1 MRGQKS
7 KCQNHAD
14 RRKNE
19 RTQDK
24 ITPMSLRTPLRYPG
38 GKRKL
43 ANFVE
48 ALICHN
54 KLSGCD
60 YAEPYAGGAGLAV
73 ELLRRGVVSQL
84 WLNDID
90 KGIASFWEL
99 VLKQPDLLCEMIDRT
114 DVTIEEWKKQKELV
128 KSEDAVRRG
137 FATFFLNRTNRSG
150 IIKGGVIGGKN
161 QSGTWKLNCRFNKS
175 ELIDRIQAIAK
186 FKDRIHC
193 FNMDALEFL
202 DSAIPKHLKTVLF
215 NLDPPYYVKGSGLY
229 TNFYDDSDH
238 LKVSSFIRSEYR
250 PWIVSYDNHDFIRK
264 IYSGCEFIEYDLTYT
279 AQLKTVGKEIMF
291 FGNLK
296 EIPEFGR

>member
-1 MRGQKS
+1 
-7 KCQNHAD
+7 
-14 RRKNE
+14 
-19 RTQDK
+19 
-24 ITPMSLRTPLRYPG
+24 MSLRTPLRYPG

-48 ALICHN
+48 ALISN
-54 KLSGCD
+54 NGLSGCD

-73 ELLRRGVVSQL
+73 ELLRRGTVNQL

-99 VLKQPDLLCEMIDRT
+99 VLKQPDLLCEMIDKT
-114 DVTIEEWKKQKELV
+114 DVTIEEWKKQKEFA
-128 KSEDAVRRG
+128 KSEDTVLRG

-161 QSGTWKLNCRFNKS
+161 QSAPWKLDCRFNKN

-186 FKDRIHC
+186 FKDRIHS

-202 DSAIPKHLKTVLF
+202 DSAVPKHLKTVLF
-215 NLDPPYYVKGSGLY
+215 NLDPPYYVKGAGLY
-229 TNFYDDSDH
+229 TNFYNDADH
-238 LKVSSFIRSEYR
+238 LKVSSFIRSEFR

-279 AQLKTVGKEIMF
+279 AQRKEIGKEIMF

-296 EIPEFGR
+296 ELPRFVR

>member
-1 MRGQKS
+1 
-7 KCQNHAD
+7 
-14 RRKNE
+14 
-19 RTQDK
+19 
-24 ITPMSLRTPLRYPG
+24 MSLRTPLRYPG

-48 ALICHN
+48 ALISN
-54 KLSGCD
+54 NGLSGCD

-73 ELLRRGVVSQL
+73 ELLRRGTVNQL

-99 VLKQPDLLCEMIDRT
+99 VLKQPDLLCEMIDKT
-114 DVTIEEWKKQKELV
+114 DVTIEEWKKQKEFA
-128 KSEDAVRRG
+128 KSEDTVLRG

-161 QSGTWKLNCRFNKS
+161 QSGTWKLDCRFNKN

-186 FKDRIHC
+186 FKDRIHS

-202 DSAIPKHLKTVLF
+202 DSAVPKHLKTVLF
-215 NLDPPYYVKGSGLY
+215 NLDPPYYVKGAGLY
-229 TNFYDDSDH
+229 TNFYNDADH
-238 LKVSSFIRSEYR
+238 LKVSSFIRSEFR

-279 AQLKTVGKEIMF
+279 AQCKEIGKEIMF

-296 EIPEFGR
+296 ELPRFVR